1 VSDGPFEHDNVFF
14 RFFRAGQPLREIV
27 GRAVEGSGLSG
38 EEYGVLSGIAGL
50 QPVAPSEL
58 ASVLGMPPT
67 TISVYVAR
75 FLERRIVRRLPNP
88 RDGRSY
94 LLEVTEE
101 GVDVIR
107 SVGPRLR
114 TYGDALIEASDVS
127 FDELMRALGAIDR
140 AGRRALDADTTSV

>member
-1 VSDGPFEHDNVFF
+1 MSDSPFPHDNVFF
-14 RFFRAGQPLREIV
+14 RFFRAGQPLRAIV

-75 FLERRIVRRLPNP
+75 FLERGIVERLPNP

-94 LLEVTEE
+94 LLELTDA

-107 SVGPRLR
+107 TVGPRLR
-114 TYGDALIEASDVS
+114 KYGDALLEASDLS
-127 FDELMRALGAIDR
+127 FDDLMTALGAIDR

>member
-1 VSDGPFEHDNVFF
+1 MPDSPFPHDNVFF

-27 GRAVEGSGLSG
+27 ARAVDGSGLSG

-67 TISVYVAR
+67 TISVYAAR
-75 FLERRIVRRLPNP
+75 FLERSIVRRLPHP
-88 RDGRSY
+88 RDGRSH
-94 LLEVTEE
+94 LLELTDE

-107 SVGPRLR
+107 YVAPRLR
-114 TYGDALIEASDVS
+114 SYGDAFLKASDMS
-127 FDELMRALGAIDR
+127 FEDLMRALGAIDH